1 MQIQE
6 VVDDTLDMTDH
17 GLFITWWHNVH
28 VFKVLL
34 VLLVLAILVG
44 LDRHLRQTFPLQADE
59 DDRRQGERDHRDRCR
74 QQEYGSGKEVRCSL
88 IYKTV

>member
-1 MQIQE
+1 MGQHNHNLSDVIQKQPPIIKLALYYCFIAMQIQK

-34 VLLVLAILVG
+34 VLAILVG

-59 DDRRQGERDHRDRCR
+59 DDR
-74 QQEYGSGKEVRCSL
+74 
-88 IYKTV
+88 